1 MLNRSAHA
9 YLVGLFIG
17 LNLFTGFAFSASSS
31 TLTVSGVVPET
42 TEFSLQN
49 FSVNS
54 VFNGIG
60 SRAVTNQVV
69 ADLVLNSNDLN
80 SNSVTLISENDGVLK
95 NDSAPNS
102 KIDYFVSVNDLTS
115 QSQPVQ
121 VRPTKSGV
129 DVCSSAHHLG
139 GVADL
144 RYSVAISIPK
154 QSVDVAQCSDRIIV
168 QLANL

>member
-17 LNLFTGFAFSASSS
+17 LNLFSGFVFSASSCS
-31 TLTVSGVVPET
+31 LTVTGVVPEK

-60 SRAVTNQVV
+60 SRSVTNQVV

-80 SNSVTLISENDGVLK
+80 RNSVTIISENDGVLK
-95 NDSAPNS
+95 SDSAPNA
-102 KIDYFVSVNDLTS
+102 KVDYFVSVNDLSS

-121 VRPTKSGV
+121 VQPRKSGT
-129 DVCSSAHHLG
+129 DVCSSARHSG

-154 QSVDVAQCSDRIIV
+154 QNVDVAQCSDRIIV